1 LVLLMDDDTIRGWHK
16 LFEQRGIEG
25 LTSFDMG
32 GSAESPDA
40 EWLRRLASARGF
52 GRAHALFP
60 DTVAAAYARGSQ
72 AMSTLPTT
80 FLALTE
86 PAVTF
91 DPAAFDSAAFTVP
104 E

>member
-1 LVLLMDDDTIRGWHK
+1 MADT
-16 LFEQRGIEG
+16 
-25 LTSFDMG
+25 TNV
-32 GSAESPDA
+32 ESPDA
-40 EWLRRLASARGF
+40 EWLRRLASARGL

-80 FLALTE
+80 FPALTE

-91 DPAAFDSAAFTVP
+91 DPAAFDATAFTVP